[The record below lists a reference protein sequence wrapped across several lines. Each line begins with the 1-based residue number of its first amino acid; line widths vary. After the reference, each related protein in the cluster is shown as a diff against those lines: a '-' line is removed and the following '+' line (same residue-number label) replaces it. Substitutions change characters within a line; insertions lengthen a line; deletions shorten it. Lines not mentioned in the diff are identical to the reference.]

1 MDWRAKLTS
10 RKLWV
15 ALSEF
20 VGMLLVAFG
29 VAQDTVVQVTAII
42 LAGAG
47 ALAYILAE
55 GLVDARA
62 VKHQAEEAPI
72 DC

>member
-10 RKLWV
+10 RKLWM

-29 VAQDTVVQVTAII
+29 VAQDTVAQVSAII